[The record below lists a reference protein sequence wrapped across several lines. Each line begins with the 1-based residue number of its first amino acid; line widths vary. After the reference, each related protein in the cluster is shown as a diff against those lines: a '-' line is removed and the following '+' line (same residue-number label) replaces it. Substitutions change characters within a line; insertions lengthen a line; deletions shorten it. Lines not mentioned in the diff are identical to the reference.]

1 MRPAHALAAY
11 GWAMLVALISPCGVA
26 LDTGTSGVTQ
36 LDPITVTPRIDP
48 LDEAYERLRR
58 MLVEP
63 CHGCPPLIQVD
74 RESIYSKTGK
84 AIGALTGFSA
94 EPPQMNHQERQDF
107 HLANDWRKADRF
119 PEEQ

>member
-1 MRPAHALAAY
+1 MNARVY
-11 GWAMLVALISPCGVA
+11 GWTMLFALISPCVVA
-26 LDTGTSGVTQ
+26 LDTESDSVTE

-48 LDEAYERLRR
+48 LDEAYERLRK

-63 CHGCPPLIQVD
+63 CDGCPPLIQVD

-84 AIGALTGFSA
+84 AIGALTGFAA
-94 EPPQMNHQERQDF
+94 EPPQMSHEERRDF
-107 HLANDWRKADRF
+107 HLVNDWRKADRF